1 MDNIIDGETNQDD
14 DCDRFGN
21 AELHIIPLH
30 ASHHTDDNHNNAEDS
45 YHTLEHVSSGNQ
57 QDDECEE
64 D

>member
-14 DCDRFGN
+14 DCDRLGN

-30 ASHHTDDNHNNAEDS
+30 ASHHTDDNHDNAEDS

-57 QDDECEE
+57 
-64 D
+64 